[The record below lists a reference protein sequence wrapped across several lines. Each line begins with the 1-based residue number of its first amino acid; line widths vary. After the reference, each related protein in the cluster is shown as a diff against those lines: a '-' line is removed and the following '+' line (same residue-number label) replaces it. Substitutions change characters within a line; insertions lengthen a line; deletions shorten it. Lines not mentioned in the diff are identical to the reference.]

1 MTSLAQSIFDRACNK
16 LSSVE
21 KKKEAVQ
28 RQIDVQMQAY
38 ALVPKSIDSNDTI
51 LYYRRER
58 DRVSTKRDT
67 EVSALDAKIKAVE
80 AKKQAALEKIDTDIK
95 ALEAKKQRVEETFD
109 IDIKA
114 LEAKKD
120 TTNNNLLTEETRY
133 VTEIQRFTDKL
144 QNPEPHTPAF
154 RKLKADL
161 EQCVKEEQ
169 TAIEEY
175 QDANRKYIEAVEKK
189 TKEQIREQQAEYR
202 KMLQAEA
209 AKEAEERERIE
220 KAAAVKMQKDMEV
233 FKEAEERGKKLRKTS
248 TEEVVNQ
255 DDFALKALE
264 NAYPRKVPRIEK
276 KGKQLQWKD
285 LNMNSAYCTSD
296 LATLTVD
303 ADVQSGYEI
312 DLYEKLWK
320 DACIREKRDGWWS
333 EDK

>member
-1 MTSLAQSIFDRACNK
+1 MTSLAQSIFDRACSK

-21 KKKEAVQ
+21 KKKETVQ

-58 DRVSTKRDT
+58 QRVSTKRDT
-67 EVSALDAKIKAVE
+67 EVSALEAKIKAVE
-80 AKKQAALEKIDTDIK
+80 AKKQAALEKFDADI
-95 ALEAKKQRVEETFD
+95 EAIQTKINSLNDKLTVEE
-109 IDIKA
+109 
-114 LEAKKD
+114 E
-120 TTNNNLLTEETRY
+120 RY
-133 VTEIQRFTDKL
+133 TSEIQRFTTKL
-144 QNPEPHTPAF
+144 EDPEPPTPAF

-175 QDANRKYIEAVEKK
+175 QDANRKYLEAVEKK

-220 KAAAVKMQKDMEV
+220 KARAAKEQKDMEV

-303 ADVQSGYEI
+303 ADVQSEYEI